1 MPHFATR
8 RCASELNPPDT
19 TLSVLRDGV
28 VLDVL
33 PTLVSDGR
41 EVVVAIKSDVIPEK
55 TVVNASESLGIES
68 PGRDTLFYRTTVRV
82 PAGGAVVLTGA
93 SSLLESVDAD
103 DSEIVML
110 LRVDAVE

>member
-1 MPHFATR
+1 MPDAQG
-8 RCASELNPPDT
+8 LDT

-33 PTLVSDGR
+33 PTLVRNG
-41 EVVVAIKSDVIPEK
+41 EEAVVAIKSDVIPAISDIKPAAGDEAGRLA
-55 TVVNASESLGIES
+55 VGPLQA
-68 PGRDTLFYRTTVRV
+68 PDRDTLFYRTTVRIPV
-82 PAGGAVVLTGA
+82 GGAVILAG
-93 SSLLESVDAD
+93 SSDLLDSVNAD